1 MPLQVTIG
9 ENMKKLLSAICKY
22 LNNTWKTICLSGP
35 PILYTLFFSL
45 LPIIAV
51 IIVAILHG
59 KGWQLCCQENIK
71 NGELFIVAMS
81 FIASSWFIV
90 TDSYKNPK
98 VTWTT
103 MRFTTLIAIL
113 VIAVSILYVVI
124 QRTYNDFSDLR
135 TISWVSGVNLFLSCI
150 VYAQSISFKEN
161 LKDNHTQTED
171 DMVNRVTLRIREGR

>member
-1 MPLQVTIG
+1 
-9 ENMKKLLSAICKY
+9 MKNLLSVICKY
-22 LNNTWKTICLSGP
+22 FKSIWKTTRLSGP

-59 KGWQLCCQENIK
+59 KGWELCCQENIK

-81 FIASSWFIV
+81 FIASSWFIA
-90 TDSYKNPK
+90 TDTYKNPK
-98 VTWTT
+98 VTWMA
-103 MRFTTLIAIL
+103 MRFTTIIAIL

-124 QRTYNDFSDLR
+124 QRTYNDFNDLK

-161 LKDNHTQTED
+161 LKDNHVQSED
-171 DMVNRVTLRIREGR
+171 DMVERVTLRIREGR